1 MEFGFRQLAAWR
13 EAVGELILDLPGT
26 VSLDLDEMRNR
37 LVVGYASTAD
47 RNELQQVLN
56 RARVPNTAVLVVTEE
71 PVVRTQAT
79 LDSRVRPLTSGTRFG
94 GYSQDWGP
102 SHNYSGWWTAIN
114 WCTLGV
120 PAIRQGVQVL
130 LVVSHCTAREGALD
144 DDPLNWVSYYIGQ
157 DWYPA
162 ITGQTGFFP
171 PAPFGYN
178 PFGTELFDRAGWTCG
193 PAHDR
198 RPCRHAETAVWDLS
212 GMEVGFGET
221 PFVLGRIART
231 TGSLP
236 GTNPAGFTRTSILP
250 VPISRLLGRW

>member
-1 MEFGFRQLAAWR
+1 MDRHQL
-13 EAVGELILDLPGT
+13 VH
-26 VSLDLDEMRNR
+26 
-37 LVVGYASTAD
+37 
-47 RNELQQVLN
+47 
-56 RARVPNTAVLVVTEE
+56 ARCA
-71 PVVRTQAT
+71 
-79 LDSRVRPLTSGTRFG
+79 
-94 GYSQDWGP
+94 
-102 SHNYSGWWTAIN
+102 
-114 WCTLGV
+114 GV
-120 PAIRQGVQVL
+120 RQGVQVL

-236 GTNPAGFTRTSILP
+236 GTNPAGFTRTIDPARPYFTIVGEVVNP
-250 VPISRLLGRW
+250 VA